1 MLESKHSLF
10 KKIEKLETEN
20 KNFKSINKIL
30 QYQLDRATNDLIR
43 KDLKIKE
50 MENGR
55 AKESKRS
62 K

>member
-43 KDLKIKE
+43 KDLTIKE

>member
-20 KNFKSINKIL
+20 KTLKSVNSIL

-43 KDLKIKE
+43 KDLVIKD

-55 AKESKRS
+55 RT
-62 K
+62 

>member
-1 MLESKHSLF
+1 MLESKHNLI

-30 QYQLDRATNDLIR
+30 QYQLDRATNDLVR

-55 AKESKRS
+55 SNDNK
-62 K
+62 